1 MRACERASVCATA
14 RVLGACAHARALA
27 GHARDTHAQ
36 VLQAELARARDALR
50 ESEQARAR
58 EQASAQQV
66 NGQLQAELARLRAE
80 HATTRAQFHQLQ
92 SAYYHSQGGGVGG
105 ASVAVGGGEAVLQE
119 DRQEELNQA
128 LLVLMD
134 GWWIDR
140 MCVWRECCV
149 GVGWGVGVGSGVVFC
164 VRVGCMCVCVYGTE
178 WVSWCG
184 SECLCGESA
193 YSLVCPSVFLQCVC
207 LSVCLSVFMH
217 MLLCVDQFPSIH
229 PCIHASVP
237 AYTHDFMSA

>member
-1 MRACERASVCATA
+1 MRASERASVCDCA
-14 RVLGACAHARALA
+14 RVGRLRTRTRTRRPCTR
-27 GHARDTHAQ
+27 THAQ

-140 MCVWRECCV
+140 MCVCV
-149 GVGWGVGVGSGVVFC
+149 VWVLCWCWLGFGCGCGEWSVCFACVSIACVFVCMGLSGCLGVARS
-164 VRVGCMCVCVYGTE
+164 VCV
-178 WVSWCG
+178 
-184 SECLCGESA
+184 
-193 YSLVCPSVFLQCVC
+193 
-207 LSVCLSVFMH
+207 
-217 MLLCVDQFPSIH
+217 
-229 PCIHASVP
+229 
-237 AYTHDFMSA
+237 

>member
-1 MRACERASVCATA
+1 MRACVRACATA
-14 RVLGACAHARALA
+14 RVLGPPLRTRTRTPCTR
-27 GHARDTHAQ
+27 THTQ

-58 EQASAQQV
+58 QQATAEHV
-66 NGQLQAELARLRAE
+66 NGQLQAELDRLRAE
-80 HATTRAQFHQLQ
+80 HATTRVQFQQLQ

-178 WVSWCG
+178 CVSWCG
-184 SECLCGESA
+184 SECLCGERA
-193 YSLVCPSVFLQCVC
+193 YSLVCPSVFFQCVC
-207 LSVCLSVFMH
+207 LSICVHAYAFM
-217 MLLCVDQFPSIH
+217 C
-229 PCIHASVP
+229 
-237 AYTHDFMSA
+237 

>member
-184 SECLCGESA
+184 SECLCGERA

-207 LSVCLSVFMH
+207 LSVCLCSCICFYVLANSH
-217 MLLCVDQFPSIH
+217 LS
-229 PCIHASVP
+229 IHASMHLCLP
-237 AYTHDFMSA
+237 THMT